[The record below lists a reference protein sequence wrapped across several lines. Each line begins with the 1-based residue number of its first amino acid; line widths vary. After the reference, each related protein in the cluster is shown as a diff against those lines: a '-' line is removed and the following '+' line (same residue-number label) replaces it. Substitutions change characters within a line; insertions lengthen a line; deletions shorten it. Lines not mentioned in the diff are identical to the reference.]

1 MQRQFS
7 TGGCQCGGSDSVRQ
21 RRGVCYSD
29 GVIMGDR
36 GLRWSM
42 EVFLKYIASGV
53 VLTAFVRRRQTLWVV
68 AYGASD

>member
-1 MQRQFS
+1 M
-7 TGGCQCGGSDSVRQ
+7 RQ

-29 GVIMGDR
+29 GVIMGGG

-42 EVFLKYIASGV
+42 EVFLRYTASGV
-53 VLTAFVRRRQTLWVV
+53 VLTAFVCRRQILWVV